1 MDTNVFNAVF
11 WSFFITSVIGC
22 LLKLTSMAYK
32 SKCKEVDI
40 CCIKIIRDTDLEE
53 KENEF
58 EITHRTIPTN
68 ESNNNLPNNI

>member
-1 MDTNVFNAVF
+1 MDTNIFNAVF

-22 LLKLTSMAYK
+22 LLKISSMAYK

-58 EITHRTIPTN
+58 EITHKVSPLIKS
-68 ESNNNLPNNI
+68 ESSEQN